1 MQRNLI
7 LIAASSAFA
16 LGAGSALAH
25 PPAEMD
31 HSKMKG
37 MDHSKMEGMDH
48 SKMESMDHGKMA
60 MGSHMKM
67 AMTGFMSSMKTM
79 DHAMMAA
86 NGPTVDVT
94 YARKMI
100 AHRQGAIDMA
110 KVELM
115 HGSDP
120 SAKRLAQMTID
131 ENTKGIADLREYLRK
146 NGG

>member
-7 LIAASSAFA
+7 LIAAISALA

-25 PPAEMD
+25 PPTEM
-31 HSKMKG
+31 G
-37 MDHSKMEGMDH
+37 HSKMEGMDH
-48 SKMESMDHGKMA
+48 GEMA

-67 AMTGFMSSMKTM
+67 GMSGFMSSMKTM

-86 NGPTVDVT
+86 KGPTVDVT

-100 AHRQGAIDMA
+100 AHHQGAIDMA

-131 ENTKGIADLREYLRK
+131 ENTKGIAELREYLRK